1 MPLRLAV
8 VTDQR
13 GKSGGSGSST
23 SSSGSGSSS
32 AGGKEQGNLVVK
44 EAVQACMAHWEA
56 PFR

>member
-1 MPLRLAV
+1 M

-13 GKSGGSGSST
+13 GKSGGGSGSST
-23 SSSGSGSSS
+23 SSGSGSGSG
-32 AGGKEQGNLVVK
+32 GGKEQGNLVVK